1 MNRTLQIDSIHMIM
15 HEGNYRKRRKKVS
28 SSHNRYFVST
38 HRVDSTDS
46 DTVTG
51 AMSRSSTMTI
61 DDQTLEDLSK
71 GSSSPTD
78 EGKLLVVQFTVDKM
92 SLEVSL
98 LRSEFIV
105 NY

>member
-1 MNRTLQIDSIHMIM
+1 M
-15 HEGNYRKRRKKVS
+15 
-28 SSHNRYFVST
+28 
-38 HRVDSTDS
+38 DSTDS

-51 AMSRSSTMTI
+51 AMSRSSTLTI

-98 LRSEFIV
+98 ICSEF
-105 NY
+105 NHYY